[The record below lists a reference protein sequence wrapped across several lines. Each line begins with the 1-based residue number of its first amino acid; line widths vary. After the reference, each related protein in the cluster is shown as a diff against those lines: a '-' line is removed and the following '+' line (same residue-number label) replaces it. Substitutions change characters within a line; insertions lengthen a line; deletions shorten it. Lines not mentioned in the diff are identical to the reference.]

1 MNRKVI
7 IAGEER
13 TLIVAR
19 RPPAEPKT
27 VLAGSTLDFCSA
39 RFRASMD
46 VVSEERA
53 PSRPSVNWGV
63 VVAIVE
69 TRGGCEGLYGTE
81 ADRKNPK
88 IVCQ

>member
-1 MNRKVI
+1 
-7 IAGEER
+7 
-13 TLIVAR
+13 
-19 RPPAEPKT
+19 
-27 VLAGSTLDFCSA
+27 
-39 RFRASMD
+39 MD
-46 VVSEERA
+46 VVSEGRA